1 MSVSQQRTALP
12 DRILAQ
18 LNSFQL
24 RQPFSGFVYAVI
36 KKYGDDNGG
45 YQAALLTYYGF
56 LSLFPLL
63 IVATAAAHS
72 LAQHNSALG
81 HKILAGFTTYF
92 PIIGTQIQ
100 TNIHSPSQTGLAL
113 LVGLIIT
120 FYGAKGVADALQ
132 YTLNYLWQVPR
143 AKRPQFPLAAGIS
156 LLLLAG
162 GGAGII
168 ATSVLSSIATTFGH
182 TPVFTILA
190 TLLSGVALFG
200 ICSFLMAA
208 GTALHHRFREV
219 WIGALLAAIG
229 LQCME
234 TLGGY
239 LITHELRHLQGA
251 YGQFTLVLAIL
262 FWLYLQ
268 AQIFVLAVEIHTVY
282 AYRLW
287 PRSLVSS
294 SPTKADE
301 QAKQL
306 AAAREAL

>member
-1 MSVSQQRTALP
+1 MP
-12 DRILAQ
+12 ERILDR
-18 LNSFQL
+18 LNALQL
-24 RQPFSGFVYAVI
+24 RNRVPGFVYAVV
-36 KKYGDDNGG
+36 KKYGDDNGS

-72 LAQHNSALG
+72 LAQHDSALG
-81 HKILAGFTTYF
+81 SKILVGFTTYF
-92 PIIGTQIQ
+92 PIIGTQVQ
-100 TNIHSPSQTGLAL
+100 ASIHSPSQTGIAL
-113 LVGLIIT
+113 FIGLLIT

-143 AKRPQFPLAAGIS
+143 AKRPQFPRAAGIS

-162 GGAGII
+162 GGVGII

-182 TPVFTILA
+182 TPVFTVLA
-190 TLLSGVALFG
+190 TLLSGVTLFS

-208 GTALHHRFREV
+208 GTALHHRLSEV

-239 LITHELRHLQGA
+239 LITHELRHLQGV
-251 YGQFTLVLAIL
+251 YGHFTLVLAIL

-268 AQIFVLAVEIHTVY
+268 SQIFVLAIEIHTVY

-287 PRSLVSS
+287 PRSLVASS
-294 SPTKADE
+294 RTKADE
-301 QAKQL
+301 RAVQL
-306 AAAREAL
+306 TAAREAL